1 MTKTASRKGI
11 DVLYPPPVLCTDN
24 AVMIAS
30 AGYFEYKNGVRA
42 DMRLNAVASLSLE
55 ENK

>member
-1 MTKTASRKGI
+1 MTKKAGEKGI

-30 AGYFEYKNGVRA
+30 AGYFEYTSGVRA
-42 DMRLNAVASLSLE
+42 DMRLNAVASLPLE
-55 ENK
+55 GKN